1 MNLGR
6 EMPHDLAAERQILGS
21 IMMYETVFDEV
32 AGLIS
37 ADDFY
42 TDANRKIFYT
52 LSEIANKGQKINTE
66 TYIHGL
72 ERNGW
77 LQECGMIDL
86 TGGLPRLKHVDTY
99 AEMVR
104 ESARQRYL
112 IASFTSAIENCYDKT
127 PPDVVIG
134 KVESEM
140 LSALQKGRKF
150 KLRTMA
156 EIAQQTWQNI
166 ERLRT
171 LEQDCI
177 GLHTGLSALD
187 RATTGYRNGEYY
199 VIGARPG
206 QGKTSLACQS
216 IRANCKA
223 GIKTAFFSIE
233 MTEEQVMLRFLSMET
248 GIDLF
253 ELRDSRS
260 LSRWDREK
268 IQLALGVISEWPLVI
283 DDSSKVS
290 IHELVARSRMLIKQD
305 CKAIYVDYLQRV
317 QGDGR
322 SPFDK
327 VTSVSEGLC
336 ELAKSSDIPVIALS
350 QLRRGETGAAGKPT
364 LDDLRQSGQI
374 EQDAHAVFLLYR
386 EKDADG
392 YTGKDEIIIAKQ
404 RSGPSG
410 QHINVEFQGHTT
422 EFKPRLPR

>member
-1 MNLGR
+1 
-6 EMPHDLAAERQILGS
+6 
-21 IMMYETVFDEV
+21 
-32 AGLIS
+32 
-37 ADDFY
+37 
-42 TDANRKIFYT
+42 
-52 LSEIANKGQKINTE
+52 
-66 TYIHGL
+66 
-72 ERNGW
+72 
-77 LQECGMIDL
+77 
-86 TGGLPRLKHVDTY
+86 
-99 AEMVR
+99 
-104 ESARQRYL
+104 
-112 IASFTSAIENCYDKT
+112 
-127 PPDVVIG
+127 
-134 KVESEM
+134 
-140 LSALQKGRKF
+140 
-150 KLRTMA
+150 
-156 EIAQQTWQNI
+156 
-166 ERLRT
+166 
-171 LEQDCI
+171 
-177 GLHTGLSALD
+177 
-187 RATTGYRNGEYY
+187 
-199 VIGARPG
+199 
-206 QGKTSLACQS
+206 
-216 IRANCKA
+216 
-223 GIKTAFFSIE
+223 
-233 MTEEQVMLRFLSMET
+233 MLRFLSMET